1 MVKARAA
8 VLLAVF
14 ACLAPPMALAQPSAP
29 TAAAASGASQ
39 WKQIYEDSQTI
50 YYVSATNSS
59 SSTTSEVESLLQYKV
74 PQVVGSTPVWSV
86 VSHTK
91 LDCDAKK
98 VVTIDNTTYSLQ
110 MGSGRAI
117 QSQVTN
123 DAWHQPD
130 PGSLGELI
138 WSTACGK
145 N

>member
-1 MVKARAA
+1 MVKPRAA
-8 VLLAVF
+8 VLLAVVACF
-14 ACLAPPMALAQPSAP
+14 AAPATLAAPPAPMAAV
-29 TAAAASGASQ
+29 ASP

-59 SSTTSEVESLLQYKV
+59 SATTSDVESLLEYKV
-74 PQVVGSTPVWSV
+74 PQVLGGTQVWSV
-86 VSHTK
+86 VSHMK

-98 VVTIDNTTYSLQ
+98 VVTIDNTTYSRQ

-117 QSQVTN
+117 QTLATN
-123 DAWHQPD
+123 DTLHEPD
-130 PGSLGELI
+130 AGSLGELI